1 MKKNKKNIIN
11 STIHQYVDNLRLHTV
26 VFIIYYLQMAFQEF
40 WINNSKETQD
50 TSCQMN
56 MWPQLS
62 EII

>member
-50 TSCQMN
+50 TSC
-56 MWPQLS
+56 
-62 EII
+62 